1 MGAEVMDSAGVE
13 ALAKMPSREEMIA
26 TIVARLTGQASQ
38 IVQRVNAPGQ
48 GLAGAIKVIGEQAAA

>member
-1 MGAEVMDSAGVE
+1 MDENVMDASGIDV
-13 ALAKMPSREEMIA
+13 LAKMPSREEMIA

-38 IVQRVNAPGQ
+38 IIQRVNAPGQ